1 MLLLDNIESWIGLMV
16 ILSEDHVVVV
26 IYPSINYRISINVN
40 LKLKF

>member
-26 IYPSINYRISINVN
+26 IYPSINFTAFRLMSIE
-40 LKLKF
+40 K